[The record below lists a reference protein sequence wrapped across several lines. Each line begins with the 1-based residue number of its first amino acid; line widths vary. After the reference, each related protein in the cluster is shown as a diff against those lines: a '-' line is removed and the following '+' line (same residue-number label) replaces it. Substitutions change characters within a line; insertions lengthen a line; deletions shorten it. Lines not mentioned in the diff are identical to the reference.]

1 MGDLHHPPLFASQPA
16 AGLHLR
22 LTLPLETR
30 GVLLFQLM
38 SHMWWAGL
46 DSNQRIPKEIDLQST
61 PFNHLGTDPYW
72 CTFRDLNPGPPD

>member
-38 SHMWWAGL
+38 
-46 DSNQRIPKEIDLQST
+46 DLKFSFAIT
-61 PFNHLGTDPYW
+61 KPIIVMFYK
-72 CTFRDLNPGPPD
+72 LNL